1 MAPRSRRAGIARRQ
15 GVAACAAVLVLCS
28 AVSAQRGAPSVV
40 FHSPQLGATVSGRS
54 FVIEVEVRAAR
65 APACLASAARAPA
78 CLASRR
84 GGRRA
89 RGRAVLRSLRV
100 CVPAFLQC
108 TGCVLRRASAQPA
121 RSPRAR
127 RGQVKGFDVPDM
139 GKGVL
144 LLDGARLMEVKHV
157 RAAQNASRVHG
168 WLRSVGRTRML
179 VHARAHAPAPPT
191 TIRVRACRCGSST

>member
-1 MAPRSRRAGIARRQ
+1 MAPSRRAGIARRQ

-54 FVIEVEVRAAR
+54 FVIEVEVR
-65 APACLASAARAPA
+65 AARAPA

-179 VHARAHAPAPPT
+179 VHGRAHAPAPPT